1 MDYLERRRRIG
12 HYFDRT
18 AVQAWA
24 RLTSD
29 APVSGVRA
37 TVRAGR
43 AKMRG
48 MLVGWL
54 GLDDRFADCSVL
66 DAGCGT
72 GLLAVDLAR
81 LGARVTAVDLS
92 PNLVSL
98 ANDRLPQDI
107 AFGRI
112 DFRSGDM
119 LDASLGE
126 FDYLVAMDSLI
137 HYAQEQVVSALAQWA
152 PRIHWAMSF
161 TFAPSSPL
169 LKAMFY
175 LGRLFPK
182 SDRSP
187 AIVPTA
193 FQQLKNLIDAEPALA
208 GWTITRRERVSKG
221 FYTSEA
227 IMLCSPSMAARIN
240 AADAMPKGPLSPPTP
255 RLGSLS

>member
-1 MDYLERRRRIG
+1 M
-12 HYFDRT
+12 
-18 AVQAWA
+18 
-24 RLTSD
+24 
-29 APVSGVRA
+29 
-37 TVRAGR
+37 
-43 AKMRG
+43 
-48 MLVGWL
+48 
-54 GLDDRFADCSVL
+54 
-66 DAGCGT
+66 
-72 GLLAVDLAR
+72 
-81 LGARVTAVDLS
+81 
-92 PNLVSL
+92 
-98 ANDRLPQDI
+98 
-107 AFGRI
+107 
-112 DFRSGDM
+112 
-119 LDASLGE
+119 
-126 FDYLVAMDSLI
+126 
-137 HYAQEQVVSALAQWA
+137 AQWA

-161 TFAPSSPL
+161 TFAPSNPL

-193 FQQLKNLIDAEPALA
+193 FQQLKSLIDAEPALA

>member
-48 MLVGWL
+48 KLVSWL
-54 GLDDRFADCSVL
+54 GLDEGFTDCSVL

-81 LGARVTAVDLS
+81 FGARVTAVDLS

-98 ANDRLPQDI
+98 AHERLPQDI
-107 AFGRI
+107 PFGRI

-126 FDYLVAMDSLI
+126 FDFLVAMDSLI
-137 HYAQEQVVSALAQWA
+137 HYAPEQVVSALAQWA
-152 PRIHWAMSF
+152 PRVRWAINF
-161 TFAPSSPL
+161 TYAPSNPL

-175 LGRLFPK
+175 VGRLFPK

-193 FQQLKNLIDAEPALA
+193 FKELKALIDAEPVLA

-227 IMLCSPSMAARIN
+227 VMLCSPSMTARMTISQ
-240 AADAMPKGPLSPPTP
+240 AGSQEPVIP
-255 RLGSLS
+255 RLGGLI